1 MRIVKFTFNNN
12 VVPVSLG
19 VPVFYWEECLWDTY
33 RFSVFFD
40 FLFGFSVLPQKI
52 SEYFRTD
59 VSSDANTR
67 NMSGL
72 CKLLNVRGFCLMPL
86 FLSCNKHR
94 LSMRYGPFQGLKC
107 TISHYDMCI
116 IRPSNGHNQNVK

>member
-1 MRIVKFTFNNN
+1 MWFQYR
-12 VVPVSLG
+12 L
-19 VPVFYWEECLWDTY
+19 VFPSFIGRNAYGTLTDFQY
-33 RFSVFFD
+33 SPI